1 MEISPS
7 FHLRPILSNFFFFFF
22 FFVFF
27 SFLWFKFSSSVCVS
41 AWNSSCIFQKCV
53 FQCTRFRCFIVISK
67 KNVCIRNSTVFVVRR
82 FFLLFFSFVSF
93 LIVYLA
99 HTHTH
104 THSFIRSFTLHS
116 SFILFSSLKSAQT
129 HEKLYSDVEI
139 RRNHVVPFFLC
150 IE

>member
-7 FHLRPILSNFFFFFF
+7 FHLRPILSNFCLFFL
-22 FFVFF
+22 FF
-27 SFLWFKFSSSVCVS
+27 SSLSLFSLVSFSSSVCVS

-82 FFLLFFSFVSF
+82 FFSFDFVSF

-104 THSFIRSFTLHS
+104 TFIHSFVRSHYTLAIS
-116 SFILFSSLKSAQT
+116 SSRKKANTYTRKNCSW
-129 HEKLYSDVEI
+129 
-139 RRNHVVPFFLC
+139 R
-150 IE
+150 